1 MTIKKQYKHYA
12 VKMKIQL
19 VMEFERKFL
28 DDIWQIEIG
37 HEKRILIRWFLGSMT
52 LKQRRLRDKYQV
64 VKDMSNFPV
73 KFTTDNFNV
82 TKEDATI
89 LKELY
94 EECNIKKCENGNHGD
109 RNTTYLIA
117 CCGRRIDK
125 VDFF

>member
-1 MTIKKQYKHYA
+1 MANKNRS
-12 VKMKIQL
+12 
-19 VMEFERKFL
+19 RKENVNQMFP
-28 DDIWQIEIG
+28 
-37 HEKRILIRWFLGSMT
+37 GSMT

-94 EECNIKKCENGNHGD
+94 EECNIKS
-109 RNTTYLIA
+109 
-117 CCGRRIDK
+117 
-125 VDFF
+125 V